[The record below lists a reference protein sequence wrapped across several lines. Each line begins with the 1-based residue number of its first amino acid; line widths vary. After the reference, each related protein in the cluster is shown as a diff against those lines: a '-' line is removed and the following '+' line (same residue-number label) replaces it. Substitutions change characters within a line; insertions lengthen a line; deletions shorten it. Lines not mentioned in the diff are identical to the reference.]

1 MFIGIDIGGTNIRV
15 ASSESVVDPVVIDRV
30 DFLNGPDYQ
39 QNILLIEQAIRKL
52 APVVDG
58 IGIGMPGRL
67 NAELTTITHSRS
79 VKQWIN
85 KSFVETLSQAFQCPV
100 RMNGDQ
106 YCSALSEAIFAGRH
120 DDFFC
125 LVYGT
130 GMGAARVTYRDSV
143 PTIERFSDEEHAAY
157 LHPWQQ
163 DCGGKWVSERLGIPM
178 TELSDEQWLVIVNHF
193 YDHLVKFITELKPT
207 RIVFSGGIAVKQ
219 WPRLQSVFDRFRTA
233 HPDLASFEISL
244 AHYKED
250 AGLYG
255 AFALLQVRI

>member
-15 ASSESVVDPVVIDRV
+15 ASSESVIDPVVIDRI
-30 DFLNGPDYQ
+30 DFANGPDYQ
-39 QNILLIEQAIRKL
+39 HNMQLIEQAIRKL

-67 NAELTTITHSRS
+67 NEELTTITHSRS
-79 VKQWIN
+79 VKQWIDQPL
-85 KSFVETLSQAFQCPV
+85 VETLSQTFQCPV

-106 YCSALSEAIFAGRH
+106 YCAALSEAIFGKRH

-130 GMGAARVTYRDSV
+130 GLGAARVTYQGGI
-143 PTIERFSDEEHAAY
+143 PTIERFSDDEHATY

-163 DCGGKWVSERLGIPM
+163 DCGGKWVQERLGKPLA
-178 TELSDEQWLVIVNHF
+178 ELSEDEWAVIMDQF
-193 YDHLVKFITELKPT
+193 YIHLAKFINELQPP
-207 RIVFSGGIAVKQ
+207 RLVFGGGVATKQ
-219 WPRLQSVFDRFRTA
+219 WIRLQSVFDRFRTE
-233 HPDLASFEISL
+233 HLDLASFEISL

-255 AFALLQVRI
+255 AFALLQTNV